1 MSENPK
7 SVNPTGI
14 LEGYTKAEPF
24 HPTSEMRELVAQ
36 LREKF
41 RDAEKH
47 RMPFD
52 FVWTFNHLY
61 LQGNQI
67 IGRDIDTNQ
76 IVRIRLRPED
86 RKHLLSIENLLRPT
100 ARSCVGKLTRVI
112 ATCEVLPASEDTREL
127 EAVAVA
133 NGLLEHLTIKEGLKV
148 KYLKAKRTLMW
159 CGTSVYQPAW
169 DRTAGRDRAWCS
181 TCDHMDELELVGQP
195 CPRCTLEAEV
205 KAQESFMKMNAVA
218 KTLSEQR
225 QAQGFPPAEQPQMP
239 QPQAGPPLI
248 KVNEGDIVVH
258 KLDTR
263 EFFPEPG
270 VADHKRITWAF
281 VRRAIPVVKA
291 RKLFPEAAAFIRAED
306 GIYSDKTL
314 QFYGNLQTSAQMRI
328 TYLKDHVYVYEY
340 HEIPSELREKGCI
353 IYMLNDLV
361 PRIED
366 NVYYDLFG
374 RLGFYY
380 DWFERNE
387 NDFWGESP
395 IVQAWRP
402 QRERNKLLTQGR
414 EHRELTMRPKM
425 LVPGNTNI
433 GVDEITTTPG
443 EILRYNNFAGQPR
456 YLEIPD
462 LPMYYQNEL
471 ERMRGGIQL
480 QFSVTD
486 QEMGVATGDPSGRFA
501 AIQEAQSSE
510 SIAPLTVEGLDEWK
524 ELHRALL
531 LLAQHFYR
539 ADRTFTVYGHD
550 RVRSFSWAMCNLRP
564 GWDIILSEADSLSS
578 NRALRQQQAREYL
591 QDGVFTDP
599 RTGMPDM
606 RKYMRVAGLKLP
618 GVGPDQDSNEHSYFA
633 KVPEMIAQ
641 GIPFQPQVEDDA
653 AIAVE
658 ELTGW
663 LRGPGRTAPAPV
675 TQIIRQ
681 IYLWYLQRLISPA
694 PMGLSTSN
702 QATQT
707 ALGQGP
713 GPMPQQ
719 GQGTQ
724 NSPGQQAP
732 VQPVQQG
739 NVTQDAAHNVQQAD
753 KAAERAARGMA
764 PHEG

>member
-1 MSENPK
+1 MAENSK

-14 LEGYTKAEPF
+14 LEGYTKRQPF
-24 HPTSEMRELVAQ
+24 HPTNEMRELASQ

-67 IGRDIDTNQ
+67 IGRDVDTNQ

-100 ARSCVGKLTRVI
+100 ARACVGKLTRVI
-112 ATCEVLPASEDTREL
+112 ASCEVLPATEDTREL

-133 NGLLEHLTIKEGLKV
+133 NGLLEHISVKEGLRV

-159 CGTSVYQPAW
+159 CGTAVYQTAW
-169 DRTAGRDRAWCS
+169 DRTAGRDRAWCNV
-181 TCDHMDELELVGQP
+181 CDHTDELELVGQP
-195 CPRCTLEAEV
+195 CPQCTLENEV
-205 KAQESFMKMNAVA
+205 KAQESFMKMQQAYA
-218 KTLSEQR
+218 TIAQQR
-225 QAQGFPPAEQPQMP
+225 AQAGLPPPEPPQQPQSEP
-239 QPQAGPPLI
+239 GPPMV
-248 KVNEGDIVVH
+248 KANEGDIVVH

-270 VADHKRITWAF
+270 VSDHRKITWTF

-291 RKLFPEAAAFIRAED
+291 RAMFPEAALFIHAED

-328 TYLKDHVYVYEY
+328 TYLKDYCYVYEY
-340 HEIPSELREKGCI
+340 HEIPSEFHDGGRI
-353 IYMLNDLV
+353 IYMVNDIV
-361 PRIED
+361 PRIDD
-366 NVYYDLFG
+366 NVYYQLFG
-374 RLGFYY
+374 RLGFFY

-387 NDFWGESP
+387 NDLWGESP

-425 LVPGNTNI
+425 LVPSSANI
-433 GVDEITTTPG
+433 GIDEISTTPG
-443 EILRYNNFAGQPR
+443 EVIKYNAFAGQPR
-456 YLEIPD
+456 YLETPE
-462 LPMYYQNEL
+462 LPAYYQNEL
-471 ERMRGGIQL
+471 ERMRQSVQL
-480 QFSVTD
+480 QFGTTD
-486 QEMGVATGDPSGRFA
+486 QEMGVAAGDPSGRYA
-501 AIQEAQSSE
+501 AIAEAQSTE
-510 SIAPLTVEGLDEWK
+510 SMAPLMVEGMDEWK

-539 ADRTFTVYGHD
+539 SDRTFTVYGHD
-550 RVRSFSWAMCNLRP
+550 RVRSFSWAMCNLKP
-564 GWDIILSEADSLSS
+564 GWDIILSESDSLSS

-591 QDGVFTDP
+591 NDGVFMDP
-599 RTGMPDM
+599 RTGGPDF
-606 RKYMRVAGLKLP
+606 RKYMRVAGLKIP

-633 KVPEMIAQ
+633 KVPEMVAQ
-641 GIPFQPQVEDDA
+641 GIPFSPQIEDDA

-658 ELTGW
+658 ELQGW

-675 TQIIRQ
+675 VQTIRQ
-681 IYLWYLQRLISPA
+681 IFMWYLQRMAA
-694 PMGLSTSN
+694 PGPTQPPGPSN
-702 QATQT
+702 PQTQT

-719 GQGTQ
+719 
-724 NSPGQQAP
+724 NDPSVPKP
-732 VQPVQQG
+732 VQPAQQG
-739 NVTQDAAHNVQQAD
+739 SIAQDTARQVQNADANAEAAVRGSAAH
-753 KAAERAARGMA
+753 
-764 PHEG
+764 EG